1 MIIRIFS
8 KEFYLRTGSTLWW
21 VLTFLNCSFFFFL
34 FLKIL
39 WLVG

>member
-8 KEFYLRTGSTLWW
+8 KEFYLRTGSLLWW
-21 VLTFLNCSFFFFL
+21 VLTFLNCGSFFFL
-34 FLKIL
+34 FLEIL